1 MSVLFFVV
9 LLFWLLWIELN
20 NLIKTLYKK
29 EYVMTIDILIKNC
42 IMKLVLHIII

>member
-20 NLIKTLYKK
+20 DLIKTLYKK